1 MFWSTFAHA
10 RRAGSSAGHSY
21 KAPCR
26 DGEGLESE
34 FPGTVAAVTLQLLS
48 SSHARVPVTTKDTP
62 EILMRRAAWTLMD
75 QRAHP
80 SSALVKGGSV
90 MRSSDTI
97 SEFEDGEPET
107 RELAIR
113 DQTIAYP

>member
-1 MFWSTFAHA
+1 
-10 RRAGSSAGHSY
+10 
-21 KAPCR
+21 
-26 DGEGLESE
+26 
-34 FPGTVAAVTLQLLS
+34 
-48 SSHARVPVTTKDTP
+48 
-62 EILMRRAAWTLMD
+62 MD
-75 QRAHP
+75 QPAHP
-80 SSALVKGGSV
+80 SSALVKGGGV